1 MGEVLRVRR
10 SRMIATDE
18 HIPSH
23 LDQGAP
29 VAGLFR
35 RRARR
40 GREDDYG
47 GEDEQGRQAGRRAGG
62 TAGTASTAVL
72 WVCVIQFG
80 FATGSGCGW
89 SSIASASER
98 QA

>member
-1 MGEVLRVRR
+1 MGEVLRMRR

-23 LDQGAP
+23 LDQGAS

-47 GEDEQGRQAGRRAGG
+47 GEDEHGRQAGRHPDESWFGDHLIRSLHTAFGSAGR
-62 TAGTASTAVL
+62 TTP
-72 WVCVIQFG
+72 
-80 FATGSGCGW
+80 SG
-89 SSIASASER
+89 
-98 QA
+98 